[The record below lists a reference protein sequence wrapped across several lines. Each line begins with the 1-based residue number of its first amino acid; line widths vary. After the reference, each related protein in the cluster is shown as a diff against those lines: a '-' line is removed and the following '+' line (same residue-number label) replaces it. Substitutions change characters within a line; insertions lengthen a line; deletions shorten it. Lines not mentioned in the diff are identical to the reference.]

1 MPLLTIVALA
11 SIVAIEPPT
20 LPLRRL
26 RLYETGVG
34 YFERRGNVGS
44 SRPDDDT
51 LALPLP
57 SSHLDDALKSL
68 VVLEATAGVRIQGVE
83 FDSSVS
89 EGMARAMAGL
99 PTESE
104 EPLDY
109 RDLLESLKGSRVQV
123 QTSDGRIRGRFVDIE
138 GPFYLEA
145 APRGPTRGE
154 SDPGGS
160 EAEAEAPPRGEPHY
174 TIILLDDDDAVRR
187 IKTDRVE
194 AIRVLDEDAA
204 ARLDVAATALS
215 DQTARQTS
223 RLEVQVSAPGRLGLG
238 YIAESPVWR
247 TTYRVVI
254 GSEAGK
260 GQLQAWALVHNDTDE
275 DWDSVSVELA
285 NGRPA
290 SFLHPLAAPRY
301 AARELVAPP
310 EELGTVPQL
319 ANRTADSLWGDGY
332 GDTYGAGG
340 FGLTGTGRGGGGT
353 GEGTIGLGNVGIIGK
368 GGGGGYGIGGEA
380 LGDLA
385 ELAQADGSESG
396 ALFLYR
402 VVDPIDLRAHHSA
415 LVPIVQQPIEVESIT
430 FFGPDAYDGLSAAR
444 VVNTTS
450 QTLPPGVV
458 SFFADG
464 GFVGESVLDRLK
476 PKERRFVAYGS
487 ELDVELERERET
499 LGEQV
504 SWLEWRVES
513 ASIVE
518 RYVLESE
525 IRLHLEN
532 RSGRAR
538 RVYVAL
544 DVPRH
549 AELHADEGIEL
560 DFDLAT
566 DTPLVAAWVEPGAG
580 ADHELRAK
588 SAQVRGHHDL
598 DPASL
603 AALRERPGVP
613 AAQRQILATAIE
625 HARRQHERLDAADR
639 NDAEVDALQ
648 ADLARL
654 REDLAALGQARVRSR
669 ARNSLTRDLLKKEDR
684 IDALRAQTAALR
696 DEAARARRASVVA
709 LRGLEAPKQATE

>member
-1 MPLLTIVALA
+1 MPVLTIAVLA
-11 SIVAIEPPT
+11 SLVAVEPPT

-44 SRPDDDT
+44 SGASKGTEST

-68 VVLEATAGVRIQGVE
+68 VVLEATSGVRIQGVE

-104 EPLDY
+104 EPLAY
-109 RDLLESLKGSRVQV
+109 HDLLESLKGSRVQV
-123 QTSDGRIRGRFVDIE
+123 QTDDAKIRGRFVDIE
-138 GPFYLEA
+138 GPFYLE
-145 APRGPTRGE
+145 PTAH
-154 SDPGGS
+154 GGTRAVATS
-160 EAEAEAPPRGEPHY
+160 EDDEAGDEAPPRGEPHY
-174 TIILLDDDDAVRR
+174 TLILLDEDDAVRR
-187 IKTDRVE
+187 IKTDRVQ
-194 AIRVLDEDAA
+194 AIRVLDEGTAT
-204 ARLDVAATALS
+204 RLDVAATALS
-215 DQTARQTS
+215 DQTARQTAK
-223 RLEVQVSAPGRLGLG
+223 LEVQVSAPGRLGLG
-238 YIAESPVWR
+238 YISEAPVWR

-254 GSEAGK
+254 DDEPGQ

-275 DWDSVSVELA
+275 DWETVAVELA

-319 ANRTADSLWGDGY
+319 ANRTVDSMWGDEIGDAYGY
-332 GDTYGAGG
+332 GG

-353 GEGTIGLGNVGIIGK
+353 GEGTIGLGNTGIIGR
-368 GGGGGYGIGGEA
+368 GGGSGVGGEE

-402 VVDPIDLRAHHSA
+402 VTDPVDLRAHHSA

-430 FFGPDAYDGLSAAR
+430 FFGSDAYDGLSAAR
-444 VVNTTS
+444 IVNTTS

-487 ELDVELERERET
+487 ELDVELERGREAV
-499 LGEQV
+499 GEQV
-504 SWLEWRVES
+504 SWLQWDTNT
-513 ASIVE
+513 ASIYE
-518 RYVLESE
+518 RYVLESVL
-525 IRLHLEN
+525 RVHLEN

-544 DVPRH
+544 DVPRN
-549 AELHADEGIEL
+549 AELKGDDGIEL

-566 DTPLVAAWVEPGAG
+566 DTPLVATWVEPGAT
-580 ADHELRAK
+580 ADHELHAK
-588 SAQVRGHHDL
+588 SVELRRHDDL
-598 DPASL
+598 GPKPL
-603 AALRERPGVP
+603 EALRERAGVS
-613 AAQRQILATAIE
+613 AEQREI
-625 HARRQHERLDAADR
+625 LDAAIGHARHQLELLDVAAR
-639 NDAEVDALQ
+639 NDSAVTELQ
-648 ADLARL
+648 SDLVRL
-654 REDLAALGQARVRSR
+654 REDLAAIGKARVRNR
-669 ARNSLTRDLLKKEDR
+669 ARNALTRDLLDKETR
-684 IDALRAQTAALR
+684 IEELRSTAAALR
-696 DEAARARRASVVA
+696 DEAEQARRATLVA
-709 LRGLEAPKQATE
+709 LAGLEPPKKR